1 MKDTNSINESISDSV
16 ARATALALKRR
27 VILKSRIVRS
37 TDELEKKIDELSK
50 QVSALAGL
58 VMLGISIGGNGLLS
72 KSLIVSGLFTEE
84 FSEDIENQDTRLR
97 ASFSD
102 ALAGRDSKV
111 EKKISAKRVKNWISG
126 VKKTNVQS
134 SPAEVRNRRF

>member
-1 MKDTNSINESISDSV
+1 MKETNSINESLSDSV
-16 ARATALALKRR
+16 ARATALAMKRR
-27 VILKSRIVRS
+27 VISKSRIVRS

-84 FSEDIENQDTRLR
+84 FSDDIENQDTRLR

-102 ALAGRDSKV
+102 VLAGRDSKV
-111 EKKISAKRVKNWISG
+111 EKKTSAKRVKNWISG
-126 VKKTNVQS
+126 VKKTNAQS
-134 SPAEVRNRRF
+134 GHSIINK

>member
-1 MKDTNSINESISDSV
+1 MKKTNSVNESISDSV
-16 ARATALALKRR
+16 ARATALAMKRR
-27 VILKSRIVRS
+27 VISKSRIVRS

-111 EKKISAKRVKNWISG
+111 EKKIRAKRMKNWISDA
-126 VKKTNVQS
+126 KKTNAQS
-134 SPAEVRNRRF
+134 GHSIRYK

>member
-16 ARATALALKRR
+16 ARATALAMKRR
-27 VILKSRIVRS
+27 VISKSRIVRS

-84 FSEDIENQDTRLR
+84 FSYGIENQYTRMKT
-97 ASFSD
+97 SFSD
-102 ALAGRDSKV
+102 VITERDNKV
-111 EKKISAKRVKNWISG
+111 EKKIRAKRVKDLISG
-126 VKKTNVQS
+126 VKKTNIH
-134 SPAEVRNRRF
+134 

>member
-1 MKDTNSINESISDSV
+1 MKKTNSINESISDSV
-16 ARATALALKRR
+16 ARVTALAMKRR
-27 VILKSRIVRS
+27 VISKSRIVRS
-37 TDELEKKIDELSK
+37 TDELEKKLDELSK

-84 FSEDIENQDTRLR
+84 FSDDIENQETRIR

-111 EKKISAKRVKNWISG
+111 EKKTSAKRVKNWISDA
-126 VKKTNVQS
+126 KKTNAQS
-134 SPAEVRNRRF
+134 GHSIRNK

>member
-1 MKDTNSINESISDSV
+1 MKKTNSVNESITDSV
-16 ARATALALKRR
+16 ARATALAMKRR
-27 VILKSRIVRS
+27 VISKSRIVRS

-126 VKKTNVQS
+126 VKKTNVQWGYS
-134 SPAEVRNRRF
+134 IKK

>member
-1 MKDTNSINESISDSV
+1 MKKTNSINESISDSV
-16 ARATALALKRR
+16 ARATALAMKRR
-27 VILKSRIVRS
+27 VISKSRIVRS

-84 FSEDIENQDTRLR
+84 FSDDVENQNTRIKT
-97 ASFSD
+97 SFSD
-102 ALAGRDSKV
+102 ALPERDNII

-126 VKKTNVQS
+126 VKKTNVQLGHS
-134 SPAEVRNRRF
+134 IKNK

>member
-1 MKDTNSINESISDSV
+1 MKETNSINESITDSV
-16 ARATALALKRR
+16 ARATALAMKRR
-27 VILKSRIVRS
+27 VISKSRNVRS
-37 TDELEKKIDELSK
+37 TDELEKKIDELSR

-84 FSEDIENQDTRLR
+84 FYEDIENQDTRLR

-126 VKKTNVQS
+126 VKKTNVQ
-134 SPAEVRNRRF
+134 

>member
-1 MKDTNSINESISDSV
+1 MKKTNSVNESITDSV
-16 ARATALALKRR
+16 ARATALAMKRR
-27 VILKSRIVRS
+27 VISKSRIVRS

-58 VMLGISIGGNGLLS
+58 VLLGISIGGNGLLS

-84 FSEDIENQDTRLR
+84 FSDDIENQDTRLR

-102 ALAGRDSKV
+102 VLAGRDSKV
-111 EKKISAKRVKNWISG
+111 EKKTSAKRVKKWISDA
-126 VKKTNVQS
+126 KKTNAQS
-134 SPAEVRNRRF
+134 GHSIRSK

>member
-1 MKDTNSINESISDSV
+1 M
-16 ARATALALKRR
+16 KRR

-37 TDELEKKIDELSK
+37 TDEIEKKIDELSK

-84 FSEDIENQDTRLR
+84 FPDGIENQYTRMKT
-97 ASFSD
+97 SFSD
-102 ALAGRDSKV
+102 VITERDNKV
-111 EKKISAKRVKNWISG
+111 EKKNSAKKLKDWVSDA
-126 VKKTNVQS
+126 KKTNVQS
-134 SPAEVRNRRF
+134 GHSRRNK

>member
-1 MKDTNSINESISDSV
+1 MKETNSINESISDSV
-16 ARATALALKRR
+16 ARATALAMKRR
-27 VILKSRIVRS
+27 VISKSRIVRS

-84 FSEDIENQDTRLR
+84 FSDDIENQNTRMKT
-97 ASFSD
+97 SFSD
-102 ALAGRDSKV
+102 ALAGRHSKT
-111 EKKISAKRVKNWISG
+111 EKKIRAKRVKNWISDAI
-126 VKKTNVQS
+126 KTNVHS
-134 SPAEVRNRRF
+134 GHSRRKK

>member
-16 ARATALALKRR
+16 ARVTALAMKRR
-27 VILKSRIVRS
+27 VISKSRIVRS

-84 FSEDIENQDTRLR
+84 FSDDIENQNTRMKT
-97 ASFSD
+97 SFSD
-102 ALAGRDSKV
+102 ALAGRDSKT
-111 EKKISAKRVKNWISG
+111 EKKIRAKRVKNWISR

-134 SPAEVRNRRF
+134 GHSRRNKGF

>member
-1 MKDTNSINESISDSV
+1 MKKTNSVNESITDSV
-16 ARATALALKRR
+16 ARATALAMKRR
-27 VILKSRIVRS
+27 VISKSRIVRS

-50 QVSALAGL
+50 QISALAGL

-97 ASFSD
+97 TSFSD

-126 VKKTNVQS
+126 VKKTNVQ
-134 SPAEVRNRRF
+134 

>member
-1 MKDTNSINESISDSV
+1 MKKTNSINESISDSV

-27 VILKSRIVRS
+27 VISKSRIVRS

-84 FSEDIENQDTRLR
+84 FSDDIENQDTRLR

-126 VKKTNVQS
+126 VKKTNVQ
-134 SPAEVRNRRF
+134 

>member
-1 MKDTNSINESISDSV
+1 MKETNSINESLSDSV
-16 ARATALALKRR
+16 ARATALAMKRR
-27 VILKSRIVRS
+27 VISKSRIVRS

-84 FSEDIENQDTRLR
+84 FSDDIENQDTRLR

-111 EKKISAKRVKNWISG
+111 EKKISAKRVKNCISG
-126 VKKTNVQS
+126 VKKTNVQ
-134 SPAEVRNRRF
+134 